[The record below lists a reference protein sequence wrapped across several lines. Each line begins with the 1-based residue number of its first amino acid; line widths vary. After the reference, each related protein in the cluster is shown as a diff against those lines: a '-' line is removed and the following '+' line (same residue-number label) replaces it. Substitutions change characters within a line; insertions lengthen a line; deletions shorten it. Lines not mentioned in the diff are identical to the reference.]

1 MKRLAGGH
9 RGAGWGL
16 EVGGLRG
23 PAHWTAA
30 GKDASQTNSVESQPR
45 PPPDGSSTRRS
56 GISAPPIS
64 PALLPSSK
72 RFLFGWSGCDGDNSG
87 GLQLGGVG
95 GGRWLLFMEM
105 RYVLKKK

>member
-72 RFLFGWSGCDGDNSG
+72 RFYLVGAVVTGITVAICSWGWE
-87 GLQLGGVG
+87 
-95 GGRWLLFMEM
+95 GRWLIFMEM
-105 RYVLKKK
+105 